1 MEGVTAL
8 GGDIA
13 TPASSMI
20 AVMSLPTTIP
30 LLTLVA

>member
-1 MEGVTAL
+1 MEGAQPL
-8 GGDIA
+8 GEICR
-13 TPASSMI
+13 PASSMI